1 MNFKQVS
8 QFLESSKT
16 CVIATVDDQGKPMAA
31 TVGFSH
37 DENFEIIVATSE
49 QTQKYKNI
57 LANPKVALVVGF
69 ELPYTVQY
77 EGLAKVVTAEE
88 LGDRLTRHFEKVPA
102 AKKFAGTDDQ
112 KYILITPEWM
122 RFSDMTKG
130 PEVHE
135 TRTFK

>member
-1 MNFKQVS
+1 MDFTQVS

-57 LANPKVALVVGF
+57 LANPRVALVVGF

-88 LGDRLTRHFEKVPA
+88 LGYRLTRHFEKVPA